1 MFVCSLNHS
10 NSLSRRYFHSQHR
23 IVESVMV
30 LYFDLDQ
37 KITFLKSF
45 AYSFIISLT
54 LGFIFGFFAAFGFF
68 ACLAMVLFAKF
79 LGVFLKRPDSYY
91 DDAIDD
97 DAGEA

>member
-1 MFVCSLNHS
+1 MKEAQHWLERPGTIYWLWRGGFAVLALTVLADLFFVTHPH
-10 NSLSRRYFHSQHR
+10 F
-23 IVESVMV
+23 VVDGV
-30 LYFDLDQ
+30 
-37 KITFLKSF
+37 
-45 AYSFIISLT
+45 
-54 LGFIFGFFAAFGFF
+54 FGFFAAFGFF